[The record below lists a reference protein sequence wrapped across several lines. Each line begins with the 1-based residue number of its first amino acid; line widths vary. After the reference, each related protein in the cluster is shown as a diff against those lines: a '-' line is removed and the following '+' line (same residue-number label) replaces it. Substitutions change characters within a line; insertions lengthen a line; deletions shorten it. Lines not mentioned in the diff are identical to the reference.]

1 MAWGGAGPSAGL
13 AGAARALFAG
23 LAAMFKAYGRCRR
36 VSVAGGHKQMDAG
49 ITVSASTTLATD
61 VERAVAVIVLAFS
74 SDPVARWTYPDPHD
88 YLTHFPGGVRAFG
101 GKAFAHGTGH
111 HLNGFAGAALWLAPG
126 VLPDEEA
133 LGAVVMG
140 SVAEARQAEVFG
152 VFERMGSY
160 HPLEPH
166 WYLPLIGVDPAHQRK
181 GYGSVLL
188 HHALSRC
195 DRDHVAAYL
204 ESSNPA
210 NIPLYQRHGFEVLD
224 TIQVGSSPPI
234 FPMLRP
240 AR

>member
-1 MAWGGAGPSAGL
+1 MNGTTA
-13 AGAARALFAG
+13 
-23 LAAMFKAYGRCRR
+23 
-36 VSVAGGHKQMDAG
+36 
-49 ITVSASTTLATD
+49 VSATPTTPPDA
-61 VERAVAVIVLAFS
+61 ERAVGVIVLAFS
-74 SDPVARWTYPDPHD
+74 TDPVARWVNPDPLQ
-88 YLTHFPGGVRAFG
+88 YLTHFPAGVRAFG
-101 GKAFAHGTGH
+101 GRAFDHGTGH
-111 HLNGFAGAALWLAPG
+111 HLSGFAGAALWLPPG

-133 LGAVVMG
+133 LGAAVQA
-140 SVAEARQAEVFG
+140 SVSEAMRDEVFA

-160 HPLEPH
+160 HPAEPH

-188 HHALSRC
+188 EHALAQC
-195 DRDHVAAYL
+195 DRDRTPAYL

-210 NIPLYQRHGFEVLD
+210 NIPLYQRHGFEIMG